1 MLSTSPTASEI
12 GLQPADDARK
22 RKKGGQFCNNC
33 GKGNHTSRQCQHP
46 VISCGML
53 LYKRVPGQA
62 VTTVPDLDPQN
73 LAYFRLDA
81 AGVYAKPQAGEQ
93 TAVKFLLVRRRDSLD
108 YVEFVR
114 GKYELGDIKY
124 LYHVFSG
131 ITRTERERLWKARS
145 FDEIWHTLWSRPE
158 TVRSSRMHGADYSNA
173 KMKFMAIKH
182 GYFTADTGFVSLQ
195 MLLNTTQSEHDA
207 PEWGF
212 PKGRRNRRE
221 SDLDCATREVAEE
234 TGISRGCYAVID
246 QLGSVAEIFKGSNNI
261 IYKHIYYI
269 GCCPCDCEA
278 VLDALNEDQVAEIG
292 DIGWFT
298 AAEALERFRV
308 YDVEKRTLISRLDN
322 ALAHHMFDQ
331 ESVVQGPPGGVL
343 DAPAHPVLDQ
353 PLGVGDGP

>member
-1 MLSTSPTASEI
+1 MLSTSPTNGQSLDEV
-12 GLQPADDARK
+12 RK

-53 LYKRVPGQA
+53 LYKRTPCQA
-62 VTTVPDLDPQN
+62 PTTPPELDLQN

-81 AGVYAKPQAGEQ
+81 SKACEKPDEGEQ

-114 GKYELGDIKY
+114 GKYELDDIKY

-131 ITRTERERLWKARS
+131 ITRGERERLWKAKS

-173 KMKFMAIKH
+173 KMKFMTIKH

-195 MLLNTTQSEHDA
+195 MLLNATRSEHDT

-221 SDLDCATREVAEE
+221 SDLDCAVREVAEE
-234 TGISRGCYAVID
+234 TGITRGSYAVID
-246 QLGSVAEIFKGSNNI
+246 HLGSVAEIFKGSNNI

-269 GCCPCDCEA
+269 GCCPGDCEA

-298 AAEALERFRV
+298 ADEALQHFRV
-308 YDVEKRTLISRLDN
+308 YDVEKRTLVSRLDN
-322 ALAHHMFDQ
+322 TLSHHRFYQ
-331 ESVVQGPPGGVL
+331 ESVIQGPPSGGLVTST
-343 DAPAHPVLDQ
+343 DPILDQ

>member
-1 MLSTSPTASEI
+1 MISTPPTNGSQSIDEV
-12 GLQPADDARK
+12 RK

-53 LYKRVPGQA
+53 LYKRTPCQMVMKL
-62 VTTVPDLDPQN
+62 PDLDPQN
-73 LAYFRLDA
+73 LAYFRLDPSRA
-81 AGVYAKPQAGEQ
+81 SEGPAPRDQ

-124 LYHVFSG
+124 LFHVFSG
-131 ITRTERERLWKARS
+131 ITKDERDRLWKAKS

-182 GYFTADTGFVSLQ
+182 GYYTADTGFVSLQ
-195 MLLNTTQSEHDA
+195 MLLNATQSEHDA

-234 TGISRGCYAVID
+234 TGISRGSYAVID

-269 GCCPCDCEA
+269 GCCGEDCEA

-298 AAEALERFRV
+298 AAEALQRFRV

-322 ALAHHMFDQ
+322 TLSHHRFEQ
-331 ESVVQGPPGGVL
+331 ESMEQSPPSGVL
-343 DAPAHPVLDQ
+343 VAPAHPILDQ
-353 PLGVGDGP
+353 PLGVGDSP

>member
-1 MLSTSPTASEI
+1 MLSTSPTNGQTLDEV
-12 GLQPADDARK
+12 RK

-53 LYKRVPGQA
+53 LYKRTPCQA
-62 VTTVPDLDPQN
+62 PTTPPELDPQN

-81 AGVYAKPQAGEQ
+81 SKACKKPDVGEQ

-131 ITRTERERLWKARS
+131 ITKGERERLWKAKS

-158 TVRSSRMHGADYSNA
+158 T
-173 KMKFMAIKH
+173 
-182 GYFTADTGFVSLQ
+182 
-195 MLLNTTQSEHDA
+195 MLLNATRSEHDA

-221 SDLDCATREVAEE
+221 SDLDCAAREVAEE
-234 TGISRGCYAVID
+234 TGIPRGSYAVID

-269 GCCPCDCEA
+269 GCCPGDCEA

-298 AAEALERFRV
+298 ADEALQHFRV
-308 YDVEKRTLISRLDN
+308 YDVEKRTLVSRLDN
-322 ALAHHMFDQ
+322 TLSHHRFDQ
-331 ESVVQGPPGGVL
+331 ESVIQGPPSGVL
-343 DAPAHPVLDQ
+343 VTPTDPILDQ
-353 PLGVGDGP
+353 PLGVGDCP